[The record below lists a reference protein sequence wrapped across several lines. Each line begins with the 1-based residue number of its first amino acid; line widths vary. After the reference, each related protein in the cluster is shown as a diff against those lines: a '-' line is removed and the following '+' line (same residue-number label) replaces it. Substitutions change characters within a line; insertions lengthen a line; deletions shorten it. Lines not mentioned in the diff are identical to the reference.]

1 MLDSSYWK
9 DATTTAP
16 YHLDVHEVPSTRTTS
31 RRSSLSTAEGVVERA
46 DGSLLRIAGDSVV
59 TLRHEVSG
67 DFPLSLLLGR
77 RIRVTLL
84 NVADIDGL
92 TQTLTITG
100 ADRRLLLIAHSGRV
114 RGLTHRLATF
124 DVYVALSQRD
134 GGPLVFG
141 TARLRSIVRVGDHV
155 RVQDGDEGYV
165 LQFASR
171 SGGSAS
177 YALAIEDLWN
187 GPPSTRR

>member
-1 MLDSSYWK
+1 PAS
-9 DATTTAP
+9 
-16 YHLDVHEVPSTRTTS
+16 RTPS
-31 RRSSLSTAEGVVERA
+31 RRSSLSTAEGVVERV
-46 DGSLLRIAGDSVV
+46 DGELVRIVGDSV
-59 TLRHEVSG
+59 TALRHSVPA

-100 ADRRLLLIAHSGRV
+100 ADRHPLLIAHSGQV
-114 RGLTHRLATF
+114 RGITHRLAAL

-134 GGPLVFG
+134 GGPMVFG

-155 RVQDGDEGYV
+155 RVRDGDETYV
-165 LQFASR
+165 LQFESR
-171 SGGSAS
+171 SGSSAT
-177 YALAIEDLWN
+177 YALGLEDLWN
-187 GPPSTRR
+187 GPPSTLR